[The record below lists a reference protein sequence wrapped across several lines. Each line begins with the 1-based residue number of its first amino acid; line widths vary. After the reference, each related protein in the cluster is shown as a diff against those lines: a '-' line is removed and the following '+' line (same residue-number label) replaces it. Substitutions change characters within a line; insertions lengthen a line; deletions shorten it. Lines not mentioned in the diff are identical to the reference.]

1 MTFDNQFSL
10 VQSLSH
16 LQFFETTWTTAYQAP
31 LSFTIFRSLLKFMSI
46 ESVMPSSHLI
56 LCCLLL
62 LTSFFP
68 SIRVFHNESA
78 LCNRWPKYWSFSFS
92 ISPLNEYSGLIALGL
107 TGLTSLQSKEL
118 SGVFSST
125 TIWKH
130 NFFSSQPSLW
140 SNYHIHTWLPEKP

>member
-1 MTFDNQFSL
+1 MLHPSL
-10 VQSLSH
+10 SLDASFGLCLKLNIQKTKILGSNPISSVQSLSCVP
-16 LQFFETTWTTAYQAP
+16 LFENPCTAAYQAP

-125 TIWKH
+125 TI
-130 NFFSSQPSLW
+130 
-140 SNYHIHTWLPEKP
+140 